1 MNTEILNISMKMI
14 IGEEVTEAEAQQVK
28 EYDLK
33 YALVQ
38 YIYME
43 KRKHSDPVNGRVLT
57 QFHFTPGDGFMEAPI
72 YDIVHELI
80 QIDLTARKGNYKHDP
95 PVTGREKRE
104 L

>member
-1 MNTEILNISMKMI
+1 MNTEILDISMRMV
-14 IGEEVTEAEAQQVK
+14 IGEEVTEDEAQQVK

-33 YALVQ
+33 YALVR

-43 KRKHSDPVNGRVLT
+43 KKKHDTPENSPVLT
-57 QFHFTPGDGFMEAPI
+57 QFHFTPGEGFMEAPI
-72 YDIVHELI
+72 YDIVHGLI
-80 QIDLTARKGNYKHDP
+80 QIDLTARKGNYKHNP

>member
-33 YALVQ
+33 YALVR

-43 KRKHSDPVNGRVLT
+43 KKKHDTPENVPVLT
-57 QFHFTPGDGFMEAPI
+57 QFHFTPGEGFMETPI
-72 YDIVHELI
+72 YDMVDELLK
-80 QIDLTARKGNYKHDP
+80 IDLSVRKGNYKHNP